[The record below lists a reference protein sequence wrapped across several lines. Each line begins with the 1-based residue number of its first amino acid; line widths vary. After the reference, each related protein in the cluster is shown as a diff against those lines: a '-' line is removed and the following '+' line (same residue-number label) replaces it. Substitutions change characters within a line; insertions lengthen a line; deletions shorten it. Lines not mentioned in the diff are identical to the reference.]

1 MLDRKDRSQQAL
13 FIPGSLNDY
22 VPEDH
27 ILKRVN
33 KVLDLSWLRNEV
45 ADCYDHTN
53 GRPGIDPEVAVRLML
68 AGFFHGIVH
77 DRKLIREAEVN
88 IAIRW
93 FIGYDLTDKLPHHSS
108 LTRIRQRWGM
118 DRFRKIFE
126 KTVQSCIKA
135 RLVTGDT
142 VHIDATLIRAD
153 VSWESITT
161 RHAETVYSENNESGN
176 DDPDHPEAPK
186 KRGRPRK
193 SRKKSKKVSKTD
205 PDASMT
211 TSKDS
216 YHLEPSYKQH
226 TAVDDQSGIV
236 VDIKLTTG
244 DRNEGK
250 ELLDQINRI
259 TTHIGKTP
267 RCITADMSYAHG
279 TNYEE
284 LEKTGVDPI
293 IPPNL
298 KISKKK
304 RFPSTRFKY
313 DARHDIVTCP
323 GKQKLRRSSRRGN
336 GWAYRCGSRICQ
348 ACRYKEECVP
358 DTGKYRTILIVDGY
372 EALLRARRKKQKG
385 WDQKTTDLYHR
396 HKWRVE
402 GAHGEAKT
410 QHGLRRAVRRGLD
423 NVAIQVY
430 LTAAVM
436 NLKRLAAFCLAILS
450 NNRFKSS
457 DFGRIQW
464 HLRAI
469 QGIA

>member
-13 FIPGSLNDY
+13 FIPGSLKDY

-33 KVLDLSWLRNEV
+33 KVLDLSWLRKEV

-68 AGFFHGIVH
+68 AGFFHGIIH

-118 DRFRKIFE
+118 DRFRKIFQ
-126 KTVQSCIKA
+126 KTVESCIKA
-135 RLVTGDT
+135 HLVSGDT

-153 VSWESITT
+153 VSWESLTT
-161 RHAETVYSENNESGN
+161 QHAETVYSENNPSDEDN
-176 DDPDHPEAPK
+176 PDHPEAPK
-186 KRGRPRK
+186 RRGRPRK
-193 SRKKSKKVSKTD
+193 HKKKPRKVSTTD

-211 TSKDS
+211 TSKHS
-216 YHLEPSYKQH
+216 FHMEPSYKQH
-226 TAVDDQSGIV
+226 TAVDDKAGIV
-236 VDIKLTTG
+236 VDVKLTTG
-244 DRNEGK
+244 EQNEGK
-250 ELLDQINRI
+250 ELLDQVKRI
-259 TTHIGKTP
+259 ETQMGKTVQS
-267 RCITADMSYAHG
+267 ITADMSYAHG
-279 TNYEE
+279 TNYGE
-284 LEKTGVDPI
+284 LEKAGINAV

-298 KISKKK
+298 KISKNK

-323 GKQKLRRSSRRGN
+323 GKQKLTKRSRKNN
-336 GWAYRCGSRICQ
+336 GWIYHCSAGICQ
-348 ACRYKEECVP
+348 ACKHKEECLP
-358 DTGKYRTILIVDGY
+358 STGKYRTILIVDGY

-385 WDQKTTDLYHR
+385 WDPETTDLYYR

-410 QHGLRRAVRRGLD
+410 QHGLRRAVRRGLE
-423 NVAIQVY
+423 NVAIQMY

-436 NLKRLAAFCLAILS
+436 NLKRLAAFCLS
-450 NNRFKSS
+450 FFKKNTPFFDHSG
-457 DFGRIQW
+457 FRGCIWEPIQE
-464 HLRAI
+464 I
-469 QGIA
+469 S